1 MQVEETYLRARE
13 LCRQIGDTP
22 QLFPVLHGLYRYY
35 HVRGELQA
43 AREAGE
49 QLLCLAQSRKDPA
62 LFVEAH
68 RALAVPLLWMGDV
81 TSALQHLE
89 QGVKLYEAQ
98 QHRSHASLYGM
109 DPGVVCLSY
118 SALALW
124 YLGYSQSR
132 RWRKAAMPSSWPGIK
147 ITCIVWA

>member
-1 MQVEETYLRARE
+1 
-13 LCRQIGDTP
+13 
-22 QLFPVLHGLYRYY
+22 
-35 HVRGELQA
+35 
-43 AREAGE
+43 
-49 QLLCLAQSRKDPA
+49 
-62 LFVEAH
+62 
-68 RALAVPLLWMGDV
+68 MGDV

-124 YLGYSQSR
+124 YLGY
-132 RWRKAAMPSSWPGIK
+132 
-147 ITCIVWA
+147 